1 MVFGLEFYEIHALDK
16 VSEEDVKDKMNCV
29 VVGFI
34 VSQSDV
40 IQGMD
45 RGPAQ
50 IIIGP
55 CVDLKKF

>member
-34 VSQSDV
+34 VS
-40 IQGMD
+40 
-45 RGPAQ
+45 
-50 IIIGP
+50 
-55 CVDLKKF
+55 